1 MLSGGRGRWGFGSAH
16 GRKGGGGGGVNGKRA
31 HTEKNS
37 LHPGY
42 FCSNVLNLERA
53 IY

>member
-1 MLSGGRGRWGFGSAH
+1 MGLWKRPREK
-16 GRKGGGGGGVNGKRA
+16 RRGGGVNGKRA

>member
-1 MLSGGRGRWGFGSAH
+1 MGEEGDRALEAPPGE
-16 GRKGGGGGGVNGKRA
+16 KEGGGVNGKRA

>member
-1 MLSGGRGRWGFGSAH
+1 MGLWKRPREK
-16 GRKGGGGGGVNGKRA
+16 RRGGGGVNGKRA